1 MEEDRRVVVPI
12 CGWRQ
17 FFFIFYMQNFYFYF
31 WRKKNS
37 NTLYNLN
44 VGVRIGT
51 YCGSHLL
58 AEDAGR
64 NVVVVGC
71 RMLLGWWCDDE
82 KWEKKTE
89 RSSNVGRAPDA
100 GANGGGLNNGSVASV
115 GRPRPRLKATAL
127 RRPASSISRPT
138 SKHPSIPAHSE
149 FEAWRLNISKSCN
162 KRGKLF

>member
-1 MEEDRRVVVPI
+1 MSRFDLNITRS
-12 CGWRQ
+12 GSGGRQ
-17 FFFIFYMQNFYFYF
+17 KSGSSYLWVAAIFFIFYMQNFYFYF

-82 KWEKKTE
+82 K
-89 RSSNVGRAPDA
+89 
-100 GANGGGLNNGSVASV
+100 
-115 GRPRPRLKATAL
+115 
-127 RRPASSISRPT
+127 
-138 SKHPSIPAHSE
+138 
-149 FEAWRLNISKSCN
+149 
-162 KRGKLF
+162 